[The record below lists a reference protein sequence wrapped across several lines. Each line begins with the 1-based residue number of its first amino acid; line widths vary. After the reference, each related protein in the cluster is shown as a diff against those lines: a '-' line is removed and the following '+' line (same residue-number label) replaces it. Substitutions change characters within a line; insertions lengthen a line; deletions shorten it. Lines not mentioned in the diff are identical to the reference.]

1 MTEGIEDIN
10 ALTLYEQLDKWDK
23 IHLPKLKNFELTRK
37 VTNKISQRY
46 DSEQFKTIRFHHA
59 LSQNLNNLKASTKN
73 ENLQKFYKNIEQEKS
88 NVLAQN
94 INMVKQGFDFNV
106 FNPKKRRKSTK
117 KKSVRQLKRRSI
129 TTNNNN
135 RKEQD
140 ELWKVG
146 KEIKIRKRIIFDS
159 KRTELKDNIE
169 EFEEI
174 KIEDRTLKLND
185 LKLEGNYT
193 KVTSF
198 DVYKNIVE
206 KKKKIESNFREQISK
221 LNKDI
226 KAKESKL
233 EELNKELTSL
243 ANETERKKTI
253 YFDNYDVIKV
263 IESEIEKSE
272 LNFDFQRKTLMK
284 RKIQDL
290 EHIVEKSKKEYYSQK
305 LISDKEI
312 PKLKKKI
319 HICKVELKSLQEIL
333 TDVKKENI
341 IYFKNLLK
349 EGVDVRDVGLCWIL
363 FRLSE
368 LGANVENSDFPKFL
382 DYVSIKYLLEY
393 SDKIIKMNK
402 LKILLDLV
410 RKEKKRFLKV

>member
-1 MTEGIEDIN
+1 MSEGIEDIN

-23 IHLPKLKNFELTRK
+23 THLPKLKNYDLIRK
-37 VTNKISQRY
+37 VTKKISQKF
-46 DSEQFKTIRFHHA
+46 DGDQFRTIRFQQS
-59 LSQNLNNLKASTKN
+59 LSRNLNNLKATTKN

-206 KKKKIESNFREQISK
+206 KKKKIESNFRE
-221 LNKDI
+221 
-226 KAKESKL
+226 
-233 EELNKELTSL
+233 
-243 ANETERKKTI
+243 
-253 YFDNYDVIKV
+253 
-263 IESEIEKSE
+263 
-272 LNFDFQRKTLMK
+272 
-284 RKIQDL
+284 
-290 EHIVEKSKKEYYSQK
+290 
-305 LISDKEI
+305 
-312 PKLKKKI
+312 
-319 HICKVELKSLQEIL
+319 
-333 TDVKKENI
+333 
-341 IYFKNLLK
+341 
-349 EGVDVRDVGLCWIL
+349 
-363 FRLSE
+363 
-368 LGANVENSDFPKFL
+368 
-382 DYVSIKYLLEY
+382 
-393 SDKIIKMNK
+393 
-402 LKILLDLV
+402 
-410 RKEKKRFLKV
+410 